1 MVYIYLLIDLG
12 YKTAEVLL
20 ISLKSVQV
28 GQAFK
33 ELVNHLGSYL
43 QG

>member
-1 MVYIYLLIDLG
+1 MVYIYLFMDLG

-20 ISLKSVQV
+20 ISLKLVQV
-28 GQAFK
+28 RQAFRK
-33 ELVNHLGSYL
+33 LVSYLGSCL